1 MLSVNRKDLERMY
14 FVDRIKIEQMLRF
27 LEAQLARLEE
37 KQDWNQDEF
46 SQLAFER
53 LIQVSIDSV
62 LDVGNAMIDGF
73 IMRDPGS
80 FEDIIEILLDE
91 KVITDEIAAQFKNVL
106 PLRKMLVQDY
116 LEVSHE
122 QLLTVLNENKSAFT
136 QYPELIRSYLT
147 NELGPVSAFKN

>member
-1 MLSVNRKDLERMY
+1 MY

-37 KQDWNQDEF
+37 KQDWKQDEF
-46 SQLAFER
+46 SQLALER

-91 KVITDEIAAQFKNVL
+91 KVITDEIATQFKNVL

>member
-1 MLSVNRKDLERMY
+1 MY

-27 LEAQLARLEE
+27 LEAQLARFEE

-46 SQLAFER
+46 TQLALER
-53 LIQVSIDSV
+53 MVQISIDSV

-80 FEDIIEILLDE
+80 YEDIIDILLDE
-91 KVITDEIAAQFKNVL
+91 KVITNEIATQFKNVL

-116 LEVSHE
+116 IEVSQE
-122 QLLTVLNENKSAFT
+122 QLQSVFYANKSAFT

>member
-1 MLSVNRKDLERMY
+1 MY

-46 SQLAFER
+46 SQLALER

-91 KVITDEIAAQFKNVL
+91 KVITDEIATQFKNVL

>member
-1 MLSVNRKDLERMY
+1 MY
-14 FVDRIKIEQMLRF
+14 FVDRIKIEQTLKF
-27 LEAQLARLEE
+27 LEGQLARIE
-37 KQDWNQDEF
+37 KKQEWKDEF
-46 SQLAFER
+46 SELALER
-53 LIQVSIDSV
+53 MIQTSIDSV

-80 FEDIIEILLDE
+80 YEDIIDILLDE
-91 KVITDEIAAQFKNVL
+91 KVITEEVAKQFKNVL

-116 LEVSHE
+116 TEVSHE
-122 QLLTVLNENKSAFT
+122 QLQSVFQANLRAFI

>member
-1 MLSVNRKDLERMY
+1 MY

-27 LEAQLARLEE
+27 LEAQLARFEE
-37 KQDWNQDEF
+37 KDDWNNDEID
-46 SQLAFER
+46 QLALER
-53 LIQVSIDSV
+53 MIQISIDSV

-80 FEDIIEILLDE
+80 FEDIIDILLDE
-91 KVITDEIAAQFKNVL
+91 KVITDETSTQFKNVL
-106 PLRKMLVQDY
+106 PLRKMLIQDY
-116 LEVSHE
+116 MEVSHE
-122 QLLTVLNENKSAFT
+122 QLLSVFNTNKSAFT